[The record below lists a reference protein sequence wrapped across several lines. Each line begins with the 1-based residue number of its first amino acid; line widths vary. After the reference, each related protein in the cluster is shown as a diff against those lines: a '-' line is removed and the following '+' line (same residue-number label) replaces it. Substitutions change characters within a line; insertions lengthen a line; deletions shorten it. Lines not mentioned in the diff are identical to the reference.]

1 MAELEVL
8 WLTLGLVGAFLSGS
22 IPYSVIIGRLATG
35 KDLRNYNIG
44 NPGGFNAVMTYGIPI
59 GLTVI
64 FVDIL
69 KGFIPFMVLDLVFRN
84 TATMGPHTIWYKL
97 ILILGPM
104 FCILGHNHSPFLGFR
119 GGRGSAVFIGT
130 LLWMNPL
137 VLICFFLPFGLMIG
151 VMKVPTR
158 VSSFF
163 TAIFFV
169 PAALFMPITSPW
181 AMTILTDWVLPNA
194 LTTDGFLF
202 MTPFF
207 IALGMWLAWLPRLAP
222 SLIAALKGEEWTL
235 KIGEGQ
241 KFSEKF
247 DETKKSDARED

>member
-1 MAELEVL
+1 LAGLEAL
-8 WLTLGLVGAFLSGS
+8 WLTLGLLGAFLSGS

-69 KGFIPFMVLDLVFRN
+69 KGFVPFMVLDLIFRN
-84 TATMGPHTIWYKL
+84 NTTMGQGTIWYKL

-137 VLICFFLPFGLMIG
+137 VLICFFLPFGFMIG
-151 VMKVPTR
+151 VLKVPTR

-163 TAIFFV
+163 TGIFFI

-181 AMTILTDWVLPNA
+181 VAETILIEWVLPA
-194 LTTDGFLF
+194 SGTGFLY
-202 MTPFF
+202 MIPFF

-247 DETKKSDARED
+247 DETKKSDAREE